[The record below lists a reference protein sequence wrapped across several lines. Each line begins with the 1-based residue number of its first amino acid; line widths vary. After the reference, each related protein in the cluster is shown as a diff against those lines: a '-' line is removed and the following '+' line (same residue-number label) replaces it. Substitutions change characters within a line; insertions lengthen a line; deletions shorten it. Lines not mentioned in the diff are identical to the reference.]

1 MKFCLQL
8 NPQVSI
14 QKPAASLMPTLI
26 EQVRVADAVG
36 FDAFSMGDHY
46 NIPSLQRLN
55 QVPAL
60 ARLCGEAKR
69 CAAGTAVMLLGLR
82 HPVTVASELASL
94 DVLNG
99 GRSFSAFGL
108 GYRDE
113 ELNAFN
119 LKKSERYQ
127 RFVEGVEVIK
137 RLWTEDHVSFEG
149 KAFRLTDVTIDP
161 KPLQKP
167 RPPIWIAANTD
178 AAVKRAAEIGDGWM
192 IGPHSAIEELE
203 RQVQL
208 CRNAWRNAGKA
219 GAPALPIIRETF
231 VAGSKIIAVE
241 KARPCLEQLYRA
253 IYVKW
258 KQNEAMSDPN
268 ELSWAFDKLASGR
281 FILGSPA
288 ECIDQIHEYEERLGV
303 SYMLP
308 RFDWT
313 PGLPQEE
320 ILASMR
326 LFGEKVIQRL

>member
-1 MKFCLQL
+1 VKIGVQL

-14 QKPAASLMPTLI
+14 AKPAPSLMPTLI

-46 NIPSLQRLN
+46 NIPGLQRLN

-69 CAAGTAVMLLGLR
+69 CAVGTAVLLLGLR

-94 DVLNG
+94 DVVNDG
-99 GRSFSAFGL
+99 KSFFGFGL
-108 GYRDE
+108 GYRVD

-119 LKKSERYQ
+119 LTRAQ
-127 RFVEGVEVIK
+127 RFNRFVEGVEVVK

-149 KAFRLTDVTIDP
+149 KEFQIKDATIDP

-167 RPPIWIAANTD
+167 RPPIWIAANSD
-178 AAVKRAAEIGDGWM
+178 AAVERAAQISDGWM
-192 IGPHSAIEELE
+192 IGPHSAIQELE
-203 RQVQL
+203 RQVRL
-208 CRNAWRNAGKA
+208 CRDTWAAAGKA
-219 GAPALPIIRETF
+219 GKPDIPIIRETF
-231 VAGSKIIAVE
+231 VAKSRKEALE

-258 KQNEAMSDPN
+258 KQNEAMSDPK
-268 ELSWAFDKLASGR
+268 ELSWAFDRLAEGR
-281 FILGSPA
+281 FILGSPE
-288 ECIDQIHEYEERLGV
+288 ECIDQIKEYEDRLGV
-303 SYMLP
+303 TYMLP

-320 ILASMR
+320 IIASMR
-326 LFGEKVIQRL
+326 LFGEKVIPKL